1 MVDLQEKLASA
12 TAQITTDQIAS
23 NIASFNCHRAEAAL
37 HTLQTNLDDKT
48 AAANYWHEQVATV
61 SKERDNLLGVLND
74 IRSRFAWDLP
84 SFQPAADNFTS
95 VSKRLINDLSRRFL
109 PHGLAPDSRLAR
121 LEVELDELRAA
132 NIEYAREL
140 RELRRRY

>member
-1 MVDLQEKLASA
+1 M
-12 TAQITTDQIAS
+12 
-23 NIASFNCHRAEAAL
+23 

-61 SKERDNLLGVLND
+61 SKERDNLLGALND
-74 IRSRFAWDLP
+74 IPSRFAWDLP
-84 SFQPAADNFTS
+84 SLQPAADNFTS
-95 VSKRLINDLSRRFL
+95 ASKRLINDLSRRFL

>member
-1 MVDLQEKLASA
+1 MSGQE
-12 TAQITTDQIAS
+12 
-23 NIASFNCHRAEAAL
+23 
-37 HTLQTNLDDKT
+37 
-48 AAANYWHEQVATV
+48 EQYVQ
-61 SKERDNLLGVLND
+61 RHHNMGHGG
-74 IRSRFAWDLP
+74 
-84 SFQPAADNFTS
+84 AADNFTS

-132 NIEYAREL
+132 KIEYAREL